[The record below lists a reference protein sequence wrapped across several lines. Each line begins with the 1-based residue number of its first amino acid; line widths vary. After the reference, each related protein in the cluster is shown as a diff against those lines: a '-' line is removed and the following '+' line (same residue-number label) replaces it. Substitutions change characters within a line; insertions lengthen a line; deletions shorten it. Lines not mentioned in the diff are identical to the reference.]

1 MTEEAKKWLREGMKK
16 GFCSYE
22 WCETHNPIVFVDNKD
37 KCKCFVVV
45 QIFENEEN

>member
-22 WCETHNPIVFVDNKD
+22 WCETHNPIVLVDNND
-37 KCKCFVVV
+37 KCFVVV
-45 QIFENEEN
+45 QIFDSKEKV